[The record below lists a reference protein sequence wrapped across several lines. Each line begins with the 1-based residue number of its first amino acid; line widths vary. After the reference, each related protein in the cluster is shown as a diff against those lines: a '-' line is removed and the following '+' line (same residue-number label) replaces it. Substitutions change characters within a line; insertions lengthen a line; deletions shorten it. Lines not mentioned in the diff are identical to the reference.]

1 MDKASKARTAA
12 LIGAVSALG
21 VSLGLSVSAEAAPG
35 GENVGQSDGHVE
47 LDGQHQ
53 KHPSDQVKLSWH
65 HVKIEQVKLDAAHKK
80 LDSNQVKLD
89 SAHKKL
95 NSNQVKLDGVLV
107 KLDSTHA
114 KLDYNPAKAPGN

>member
-1 MDKASKARTAA
+1 MDKSSKARTLA
-12 LIGAVSALG
+12 LMGAVSALG
-21 VSLGLSVSAEAAPG
+21 VSLGLSISSGAAAADVP
-35 GENVGQSDGHVE
+35 VGFADGHPKLE
-47 LDGQHQ
+47 SKHQ
-53 KHPSDQVKLSWH
+53 KGASVQGEFDSN
-65 HVKIEQVKLDAAHKK
+65 QVKLDAAHKK